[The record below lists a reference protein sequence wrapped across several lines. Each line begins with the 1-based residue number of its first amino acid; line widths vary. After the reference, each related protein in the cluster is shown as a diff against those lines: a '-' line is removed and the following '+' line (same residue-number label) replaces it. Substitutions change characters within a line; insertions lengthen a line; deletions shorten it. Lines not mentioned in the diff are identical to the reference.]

1 MALEN
6 KSMNKDSMETT
17 DRFIIET
24 TEYIRKKNK
33 KRADKPTIINC
44 VFNKNN
50 SINVDKQV
58 VEKRITFLTTNGTL
72 ENKPNGNKIS
82 FRVIDKAELVSDDV
96 IDNTPATPK
105 IFNTST
111 GAQVMNSLRKA

>member
-1 MALEN
+1 
-6 KSMNKDSMETT
+6 MNEDSMETT
-17 DRFIIET
+17 DRFIIDT
-24 TEYIRKKNK
+24 IEYIRKKNK
-33 KRADKPTIINC
+33 KRVDKPTIINC
-44 VFNKNN
+44 VFNK

-111 GAQVMNSLRKA
+111 GAKVMNSLRKV